1 MRALLVEDDRRIAE
15 PLLEALE
22 EAGVHGDWA
31 RDGDRGLEDARS
43 GAYDVLILDVM
54 LPGKDG
60 FALAR
65 ALRTESVSTPVVF
78 LTARGDLDDRVT
90 GLDLGGDAYLVK
102 PFHLSELLAT
112 VRAVVR
118 RGEAAASSR
127 TRFGG
132 GRGTIDTR
140 SRRVTFDGSDVALT
154 GREYDLLET
163 LLRTPGRWFARQ
175 ELLDR
180 VWGPDF
186 FGEPRIVDVY
196 VRQLRRKLDDRVIQ
210 SARGRGYS
218 AS

>member
-15 PLLEALE
+15 PLLAALE
-22 EAGVHGDWA
+22 EAGVHGSWS
-31 RDGDRGLEDARS
+31 RDGASGLKEARS

-54 LPGKDG
+54 LPGMDG

-65 ALRTESVSTPVVF
+65 ALRAETVTTPVVF

-102 PFHLSELLAT
+102 PFQLAELLAT

-118 RGEAAASSR
+118 RGEAAASTR
-127 TRFGG
+127 TRFAG

-140 SRRVTFDGSDVALT
+140 LGRVTFDGADVSLT

-196 VRQLRRKLDDRVIQ
+196 VRQLRRKLDDTVVQ
-210 SARGRGYS
+210 SARGRGYC

>member
-1 MRALLVEDDRRIAE
+1 MRALLVEDDRRIGE
-15 PLLEALE
+15 PLLAALDEAGLHTTWSRDGRSGLE
-22 EAGVHGDWA
+22 EA
-31 RDGDRGLEDARS
+31 RS
-43 GAYDVLILDVM
+43 GGYDVLILDVM
-54 LPGKDG
+54 LPGMDG

-65 ALRTESVSTPVVF
+65 ALRAESVTTPIVF
-78 LTARGDLDDRVT
+78 LTARGELDDRVH

-118 RGEAAASSR
+118 RGEAVASAR
-127 TRFGG
+127 TSFAG
-132 GRGTIDTR
+132 GRGAIDTR
-140 SRRVTFDGSDVALT
+140 LRRVTFDGAEVPLT

-163 LLRTPGRWFARQ
+163 MLRTPGRWFARR

-196 VRQLRRKLDDRVIQ
+196 VRQLRRKLDDGVVE